1 MKLIYSENFK
11 KRLKKRINKNH
22 SLKQKVGKQL
32 KLLVANMRHPSLKTH
47 KLKGTRVNEYAIWI
61 EGDVRITF
69 ILLEGTVL
77 LTDIIT
83 HDEY

>member
-1 MKLIYSENFK
+1 MRLVYSEHFK
-11 KRLKKRINKNH
+11 KRLQKRLSKNV

-32 KLLVANMRHPSLKTH
+32 KLLVSNTQHPSLKTH
-47 KLKGTRVNEYAIWI
+47 KLKGSRAKEYAIWI
-61 EGDVRITF
+61 EGDLRITF
-69 ILLEGTVL
+69 ILIEDTVL